1 MKKQTW
7 GWVTVGMLVIAL
19 AIGTTGMVMGTAV
32 AASPNV
38 VPQATA
44 SYTIVLGIGPV
55 ETMLMP
61 DQAPGAT
68 SGEVMAP
75 MPGMPMPTMMMTDH
89 GQPVNHHLEV
99 HIANKATGAVVM
111 DQMPMITITDAM
123 GTSRALDSM
132 AMYGVMEGVSDWH
145 FGHNVYLPDGTYT
158 ISVQVGNE
166 QTVFK
171 GLAVTSEATM
181 APMPTMPM
189 PMIAP
194 APVSALPSAAP
205 RTGGGGEATFIR
217 RLGDG

>member
-1 MKKQTW
+1 MRKLLSLLALTLC
-7 GWVTVGMLVIAL
+7 LV
-19 AIGTTGMVMGTAV
+19 MVTAV

-61 DQAPGAT
+61 DQVKGAT

-111 DQMPMITITDAM
+111 DRMPMITIIDSM
-123 GTSRALDSM
+123 GISRALDSM

-145 FGHNVYLPDGTYT
+145 FGNNVYLGDGTYT

-181 APMPTMPM
+181 APMPMAPMPM
-189 PMIAP
+189 PMATPAP
-194 APVSALPSAAP
+194 ASALPSAAP
-205 RTGGGGEATFIR
+205 RTGGGSEAAFIR